1 MPEGLGATTTRRC
14 PHAFVV
20 LARGRLKRYQ
30 SLAHQFYWRE
40 ACFFTAMS
48 KNTPTEPVN
57 RQIESRTDLTRD
69 AVVEISGALRLLLAD
84 AFTLFVKTK
93 NFHWHITGRSFRDLH
108 LLLDEHADQI
118 LAMTDALAERSRKLG
133 GSSLRSISD
142 IARHQRLKD
151 NNEEELPP
159 ATMLL
164 ELQSDSVQLT
174 KYLRSTHEVCDRHR
188 DVATSSLIEN
198 WIDEA
203 ERRTWFL
210 SEIVADL

>member
-1 MPEGLGATTTRRC
+1 
-14 PHAFVV
+14 
-20 LARGRLKRYQ
+20 
-30 SLAHQFYWRE
+30 
-40 ACFFTAMS
+40 MS
-48 KNTPTEPVN
+48 KNTPTEPAN

-84 AFTLFVKTK
+84 AFTLYVKTK

-159 ATMLL
+159 ARMLR

-174 KYLRSTHEVCDRHR
+174 RYLRSTHEVCDRHR
-188 DVATSSLIEN
+188 DVATASLIEN

>member
-1 MPEGLGATTTRRC
+1 
-14 PHAFVV
+14 
-20 LARGRLKRYQ
+20 
-30 SLAHQFYWRE
+30 
-40 ACFFTAMS
+40 MS
-48 KNTPTEPVN
+48 KTSLTEPVN
-57 RQIESRTDLTRD
+57 RQIESRTDFTRD

-84 AFTLFVKTK
+84 AFTLYVKTK

-108 LLLDEHADQI
+108 LMLDEHAGQI

-151 NNEEELPP
+151 NNGEDLSP
-159 ATMLL
+159 AKMLL

-174 KYLRSTHEVCDRHR
+174 RYLRNTHDVCDRHR

-210 SEIVADL
+210 SEIVTDL

>member
-1 MPEGLGATTTRRC
+1 
-14 PHAFVV
+14 
-20 LARGRLKRYQ
+20 
-30 SLAHQFYWRE
+30 
-40 ACFFTAMS
+40 MS
-48 KNTPTEPVN
+48 KNTHTEPVN
-57 RQIESRTDLTRD
+57 RQIGNRTDLTRD

-93 NFHWHITGRSFRDLH
+93 NFHWHITGRSFRDFH

-159 ATMLL
+159 ARMLL
-164 ELQSDSVQLT
+164 ELQSDGVQLT
-174 KYLRSTHEVCDRHR
+174 KYLRSTHEVCDRHG
-188 DVATSSLIEN
+188 DVATASLIEN

-210 SEIVADL
+210 SEIVVDL